1 MNSWLVA
8 VVVAAGVAACNR
20 DPAGGT
26 TDGAAVYAMLCA
38 TCHGPDGRPPAAM
51 VARLGVRDL
60 TSSEFRARVAASGP
74 GLVEQQVRHGSQ
86 NKLMPAFEGAISD
99 AQIRAVAAYV
109 ASTAFPGASPGGSPG
124 GAAGSAAAPR

>member
-1 MNSWLVA
+1 MKSWLHA
-8 VVVAAGVAACNR
+8 VVVAVAASGSGACNS
-20 DPAGGT
+20 DPAGGAK
-26 TDGAAVYAMLCA
+26 DGATVYGTLCA

-51 VARLGVRDL
+51 IARLGVRDL
-60 TSSEFRARVAASGP
+60 TAPEFRARVAASGP

-109 ASTAFPGASPGGSPG
+109 ASPAFTGAF
-124 GAAGSAAAPR
+124 AGSAAAPR